1 MPKALLVKPHIMQN
15 NLYDSVINEV
25 EKIASYENALNKF
38 NEEEDKIGKLSGY
51 DIDIMGFI
59 LLKNQEIMS
68 DKLLRSFVN
77 INHAIERSYTSCH
90 CDLSLGDKTTVTYK
104 PEAIKDLH
112 KNIEGMIHLKTVRL
126 FYDKDVNKKL
136 DELSSTDFVADQAK
150 NFLKFLTEPETQS
163 VTVSTDNFVKVI
175 DELYEDITNF
185 MMIMRCE
192 LESKTN
198 LYSASIVM
206 KRVFGLTIM
215 LAMAVGDFDIE

>member
-1 MPKALLVKPHIMQN
+1 MR
-15 NLYDSVINEV
+15 
-25 EKIASYENALNKF
+25 LNKF

-77 INHAIERSYTSCH
+77 INHAIERSYTSFH
-90 CDLSLGDKTTVTYK
+90 CDISLGDKTTVTYK

-136 DELSSTDFVADQAK
+136 DELSFTDFVADQAK